1 MERARNRRGGSLMVQ
16 TKTEN
21 AMKGISHNFKLK
33 VGHIGSSFI
42 FSASHIIY
50 IWGKSLATYLFCISL
65 SVSASFL
72 SLSHPLLSAGQQSI
86 YDRSSARE
94 IR

>member
-16 TKTEN
+16 TKTEKV

-50 IWGKSLATYLFCISL
+50 VWVKT
-65 SVSASFL
+65 
-72 SLSHPLLSAGQQSI
+72 
-86 YDRSSARE
+86 
-94 IR
+94 